1 MKNIKIKCLLVFFL
15 SLYFLDFSK
24 DEKKRV
30 VLCCVVYLYMFLLMQ
45 VVYVIFY
52 MRKNLTEGLCRFF
65 IFIFFNKSLIIITW
79 KRDKRIGYSRAVIR
93 NIMVKLEADFS
104 SFQILQYYFYR
115 VNLVG
120 KNNTYGTYLYTIYA
134 RLTGCYR
141 FNHVLNGTN
150 IYF

>member
-52 MRKNLTEGLCRFF
+52 MRKILTGGSLSLLYFYF
-65 IFIFFNKSLIIITW
+65 YFYFFNKSLIIITW

-93 NIMVKLEADFS
+93 NYGKTRSRFFIFPNIA
-104 SFQILQYYFYR
+104 ILF
-115 VNLVG
+115 LW
-120 KNNTYGTYLYTIYA
+120 
-134 RLTGCYR
+134 C
-141 FNHVLNGTN
+141 
-150 IYF
+150 